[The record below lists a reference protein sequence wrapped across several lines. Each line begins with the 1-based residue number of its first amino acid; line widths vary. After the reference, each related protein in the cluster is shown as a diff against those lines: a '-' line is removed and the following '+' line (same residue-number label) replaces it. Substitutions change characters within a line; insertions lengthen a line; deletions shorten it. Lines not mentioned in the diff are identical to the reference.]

1 MKKKII
7 SILMLAGLVA
17 DAVQAM
23 DSETLLKNP
32 ARYPVI
38 YATEKMRIYADME
51 TVSAMQTMD
60 YPGSIENVSFL
71 LYAERYKKN
80 ADAFDFARG
89 GLVTQIREWKVELAA
104 DRREKRYE
112 MTLTP
117 VAAYD
122 AKGERLTGGGDM
134 KLGASAKEIYYN
146 LSRLLRLGR

>member
-1 MKKKII
+1 MKKKIV
-7 SILMLAGLVA
+7 SILMLAGLFA
-17 DAVQAM
+17 GTGEAM

-60 YPGSIENVSFL
+60 YPSSIENVSFT
-71 LYAERYKKN
+71 LYAESFKKN

-89 GLVTQIREWKVELAA
+89 DLVTQIRECKVELAA
-104 DRREKRYE
+104 DRREKHYE
-112 MTLTP
+112 MTTTP
-117 VAAYD
+117 VAVYD